1 MNYIKKE
8 DYQMIKDSEKLGFWT
23 FVFLWFGAAVSIA
36 EILTGGFIAP
46 LGFKLGVI
54 VILLGHLIGTGILV
68 LGGIIGTREKVP
80 AITSTNISFGVYGTY
95 LFSILNIL
103 QLIGWTAVMIKSAA
117 NSVNLITQ
125 SLWNFNNVLVCIVL
139 IAILTIL
146 WLYFG
151 NAGMK
156 KLNVVAV
163 FLLFILTLILGAII
177 FKDKTLLTKA
187 STSGISFGGAL
198 ELTII
203 MPLSWL
209 PLIADY
215 TRFAKSEK
223 QGAYGSFI
231 GYFLGSS
238 WMFIIGLGAAI
249 VSNNSDPST
258 MMLAANLGITALG
271 IVVLSTVT
279 TTFLDVYSAG
289 VSFLN
294 IMPKFSERNVGIVMT
309 IIGTLV
315 AIILPIENYESFLYA
330 IGSVFAPLFAILI
343 TDYFIIKKNT
353 KVQAS
358 VLINWGAILVWII
371 GIVLYYSFIKFDL
384 VLGATVPV
392 MLITGLL
399 YAISFRGTS
408 KWKLIKKS

>member
-1 MNYIKKE
+1 
-8 DYQMIKDSEKLGFWT
+8 MINDKDKLGFWT

-36 EILTGGFIAP
+36 EILTGGLIAP
-46 LGFKLGVI
+46 LGFKMGVI

-68 LGGIIGTREKVP
+68 LCGIIGTRERVP
-80 AITSTNISFGVYGTY
+80 SITSTSISFGVYGTY
-95 LFSILNIL
+95 LISILNVL
-103 QLIGWTAVMIKSAA
+103 QLIGWTVVMIRSAA
-117 NSVNLITQ
+117 NSVNLIAKT
-125 SLWNFNNVLVCIVL
+125 LWSFNNVLVCIVSIGIL
-139 IAILTIL
+139 IAM

-156 KLNVVAV
+156 KLNITAV
-163 FLLFILTLILGAII
+163 FLLFILTLVLGAII
-177 FKDKTLLTKA
+177 FKDKTLLSKA
-187 STSGISFGGAL
+187 STTGISFGGAL
-198 ELTII
+198 ELSII

-249 VSNNSDPST
+249 VSNNADPSV
-258 MMLAANLGITALG
+258 MMLAANLGMAALG

-279 TTFLDVYSAG
+279 TTFLDIYSAG

-294 IMPKFSERNVGIVMT
+294 IMPKLNEKKVGIVMT
-309 IIGTLV
+309 VIGTLI
-315 AIILPIENYESFLYA
+315 AIIVPIENYESFLYA
-330 IGSVFAPLFAILI
+330 IGSVFSPLFAILI

-353 KVQAS
+353 KVQS
-358 VLINWGAILVWII
+358 NVLINWGATIVWVI
-371 GIVLYYSFIKFDL
+371 GIVIYYGFIKLDF

-392 MLITGLL
+392 MIITGII
-399 YAISFRGTS
+399 YAISWRGTS
-408 KWKLIKKS
+408 KWKLIKKL

>member
-1 MNYIKKE
+1 
-8 DYQMIKDSEKLGFWT
+8 MIKDSEKLGFWT

-36 EILTGGFIAP
+36 EILTGGLIAP
-46 LGFKLGVI
+46 LGFKIGII
-54 VILLGHLIGTGILV
+54 VILLGHLIGTGILI

-125 SLWNFNNVLVCIVL
+125 SLWKFDNVLVCIVC
-139 IAILTIL
+139 ISILTIL

-156 KLNVVAV
+156 KLNVAAV
-163 FLLFILTLILGAII
+163 FLLFILTLVLGTII

-187 STSGISFGGAL
+187 STAGISFGGAL
-198 ELTII
+198 ELSII

-249 VSNNSDPST
+249 VSSNSDPSA

-294 IMPKFSERNVGIVMT
+294 IMPKFSEKKVGITMT
-309 IIGTLV
+309 IIGTIA
-315 AIILPIENYESFLYA
+315 AIIFPIENYDSFLYA

-353 KVQAS
+353 KIQPN
-358 VLINWGAILVWII
+358 VLINLGAILVWII
-371 GIVLYYSFIKFDL
+371 GIALYYSFVKFDL
-384 VLGATVPV
+384 VLGSTVPV
-392 MLITGLL
+392 MIITGVL
-399 YAISFRGTS
+399 YAISWKGMS

>member
-1 MNYIKKE
+1 
-8 DYQMIKDSEKLGFWT
+8 MIKDKEKLGFWT

-36 EILTGGFIAP
+36 EILTGGLIAP
-46 LGFKLGVI
+46 LGFKIGVI
-54 VILLGHLIGTGILV
+54 VILLGHLIGTGIFV

-103 QLIGWTAVMIKSAA
+103 QLIGWTAVMIKAA
-117 NSVNLITQ
+117 GNSVNLITK
-125 SLWNFNNVLVCIVL
+125 SLWSFDNLIVCSIV
-139 IAILTIL
+139 IGILTAL
-146 WLYFG
+146 WIWFG
-151 NAGMK
+151 KTGMK
-156 KLNVVAV
+156 KLNTAAV
-163 FLLFILTLILGAII
+163 LLLFVLTLVLGVII
-177 FKDKTLLTKA
+177 FKDKTLLSKA
-187 STSGISFGGAL
+187 GEGSISFGGAL
-198 ELTII
+198 ELNII

-223 QGAYGSFI
+223 SAASGSFL

-249 VSNNSDPST
+249 VSNNPDPSA
-258 MMLAANLGITALG
+258 MMLAANLGVTALG

-294 IMPKFSERNVGIVMT
+294 IMPKLNEKNVGIVMT
-309 IIGTLV
+309 VIGTIMALV
-315 AIILPIENYESFLYA
+315 FPIENYEGFLYA

-353 KVQAS
+353 KVQTN
-358 VLINWGAILVWII
+358 VLLNLGAVIVWVL
-371 GIVLYYSFIKFDL
+371 GIVIYYSFIKLDF
-384 VLGATVPV
+384 VLGATAPV
-392 MLITGLL
+392 MIIAGIIYGITW
-399 YAISFRGTS
+399 RWTS
-408 KWKLIKKS
+408 KWKLVRK

>member
-1 MNYIKKE
+1 
-8 DYQMIKDSEKLGFWT
+8 MINDKDKLGFWT

-36 EILTGGFIAP
+36 EILTGGLIAP
-46 LGFKLGVI
+46 LGFKIGVI
-54 VILLGHLIGTGILV
+54 VILIGHLIGTGILV
-68 LGGIIGTREKVP
+68 LGGIIGTREKIP
-80 AITSTNISFGVYGTY
+80 SITSTSISFGVYGTY
-95 LFSILNIL
+95 LISILNIL
-103 QLIGWTAVMIKSAA
+103 QLIGWTVVMIRSAA

-125 SLWNFNNVLVCIVL
+125 SLWSFNNVLVCIV
-139 IAILTIL
+139 IIGMLTAL

-156 KLNVVAV
+156 KLNITAV
-163 FLLFILTLILGAII
+163 FLLFILTLVLGTII
-177 FKDKTLLTKA
+177 FKDKALLLKA

-198 ELTII
+198 ELSII

-231 GYFLGSS
+231 GYFFGSS

-249 VSNNSDPST
+249 VSNNADPSA
-258 MMLAANLGITALG
+258 MMLAANLGMAALG

-294 IMPKFSERNVGIVMT
+294 IMPKLSEKKVGIVMT

-315 AIILPIENYESFLYA
+315 AIIFPIENYENFLYA

-353 KVQAS
+353 KVQANI
-358 VLINWGAILVWII
+358 LINWGATFVWII
-371 GIVLYYSFIKFDL
+371 GIVIYYSFIKLDSL
-384 VLGATVPV
+384 LGATVPV
-392 MLITGLL
+392 MIITGFI
-399 YAISFRGTS
+399 YAITWRWTNR
-408 KWKLIKKS
+408 WKLIKKL

>member
-1 MNYIKKE
+1 
-8 DYQMIKDSEKLGFWT
+8 MINDKEKLGYWT
-23 FVFLWFGAAVSIA
+23 FVFLWFGAAVSTA
-36 EILTGGFIAP
+36 EILTGGLIAP
-46 LGFKLGVI
+46 LGFKTGII

-68 LGGIIGTREKVP
+68 MGGIIGTREKVP
-80 AITSTNISFGVYGTY
+80 AMTSTNISFGVYSTY

-103 QLIGWTAVMIKSAA
+103 QLIGWTAIMIKVAA
-117 NSVNLITQ
+117 NSVNLISQ
-125 SLWNFNNVLVCIVL
+125 SLWNFDNILVCIL
-139 IAILTIL
+139 IIGVFTIL

-151 NAGMK
+151 NKGMK
-156 KLNVVAV
+156 KLNVTAV
-163 FLLFILTLILGAII
+163 SLLFILTLVLGVII

-187 STSGISFGGAL
+187 SSGEISFGGAL
-198 ELTII
+198 ELSII

-223 QGAYGSFI
+223 GGAYGSFI

-238 WMFIIGLGAAI
+238 WMYIIGLGAAI
-249 VSNNSDPST
+249 VSNNAEPSA

-271 IVVLSTVT
+271 IVILSTVT

-294 IMPKFSERNVGIVMT
+294 IMPKFSEKRVGIIMT
-309 IIGTLV
+309 VIGTLA
-315 AIILPIENYESFLYA
+315 AIILPIENYQSFLYA

-353 KVQAS
+353 KLNSS
-358 VLINWGAILVWII
+358 VLVNFGAVIVWII
-371 GIVLYYSFIKFDL
+371 GIVTYYSFIKMDL
-384 VLGATVPV
+384 ILGATVPV
-392 MLITGLL
+392 MIITGFI
-399 YAISFRGTS
+399 YTISWRVTS
-408 KWKLIKKS
+408 KWKLIRKS

>member
-1 MNYIKKE
+1 
-8 DYQMIKDSEKLGFWT
+8 MINAKDKLGFWT

-36 EILTGGFIAP
+36 EILTAGLIAP
-46 LGFKLGVI
+46 LGFKIGVI
-54 VILLGHLIGTGILV
+54 VILIGHLIGTGILV
-68 LGGIIGTREKVP
+68 LGGIIGTREKIP
-80 AITSTNISFGVYGTY
+80 SITSTSISFGVYGTY
-95 LFSILNIL
+95 LISILNIL
-103 QLIGWTAVMIKSAA
+103 QLIGWTVVMIRSAA

-125 SLWNFNNVLVCIVL
+125 SLWSFNNVLVCIV
-139 IAILTIL
+139 IIGMLTVL

-156 KLNVVAV
+156 KLNITAV
-163 FLLFILTLILGAII
+163 FLLFILTLVLGTII
-177 FKDKTLLTKA
+177 FKDKTLLSKA

-198 ELTII
+198 ELSII

-249 VSNNSDPST
+249 VSNNADPSA
-258 MMLAANLGITALG
+258 MMLAANLGMAALG

-294 IMPKFSERNVGIVMT
+294 IMPKLSEKKVGIVMT

-315 AIILPIENYESFLYA
+315 AIIFPIENYENFLYA

-353 KVQAS
+353 KVQS
-358 VLINWGAILVWII
+358 NVLINWGATLVWII
-371 GIVLYYSFIKFDL
+371 GIVIYYSFIKLDF

-392 MLITGLL
+392 MIITGVI
-399 YAISFRGTS
+399 YAISWRWTS
-408 KWKLIKKS
+408 KWKLIKKL

>member
-1 MNYIKKE
+1 
-8 DYQMIKDSEKLGFWT
+8 MINDNEKLGFWT

-36 EILTGGFIAP
+36 EILTGGLIAP
-46 LGFKLGVI
+46 LGFKIGII
-54 VILLGHLIGTGILV
+54 VILLGHLIGTGILI

-80 AITSTNISFGVYGTY
+80 AITSTSISFGVYGTY

-117 NSVNLITQ
+117 SSVNTITQ
-125 SLWNFNNVLVCIVL
+125 SLWSYNNVLVCSVL
-139 IAILTIL
+139 IGILTIL

-156 KLNVVAV
+156 KLNITAV
-163 FLLFILTLILGAII
+163 FLLFILTLVLGSII
-177 FKDKTLLTKA
+177 FKDKTLYAKA
-187 STSGISFGGAL
+187 SSAGISFGGAL
-198 ELTII
+198 ELSII

-223 QGAYGSFI
+223 GGAYGSFI

-249 VSNNSDPST
+249 VSNNSDPSA
-258 MMLAANLGITALG
+258 MMLAANLGFTALG

-294 IMPKFSERNVGIVMT
+294 IMPKLSEKRVGIVMT
-309 IIGTLV
+309 IIGTFM
-315 AIILPIENYESFLYA
+315 AIILPIDNYQSFLYA

-353 KVQAS
+353 KLQSS

-371 GIVLYYSFIKFDL
+371 GIVIYYSFIKLDF

-392 MLITGLL
+392 MIITGFI
-399 YAISFRGTS
+399 YAISWRGTS
-408 KWKLIKKS
+408 KWKLIRKS

>member
-1 MNYIKKE
+1 
-8 DYQMIKDSEKLGFWT
+8 MIKDKEKLGFWT

-36 EILTGGFIAP
+36 EILTGGLIAP
-46 LGFKLGVI
+46 LGFKIGVI
-54 VILLGHLIGTGILV
+54 VILLGHLIGTGIFV
-68 LGGIIGTREKVP
+68 MGGIIGTREKVP

-117 NSVNLITQ
+117 NSVNLITK
-125 SLWNFNNVLVCIVL
+125 SLWSFDNLIVCSIV
-139 IAILTIL
+139 IGILTAL
-146 WLYFG
+146 WIWFG
-151 NAGMK
+151 KTGMK
-156 KLNVVAV
+156 KLNTAAV
-163 FLLFILTLILGAII
+163 LLLFILTLVLGFII
-177 FKDKTLLTKA
+177 FKDKTLLSKA
-187 STSGISFGGAL
+187 GEGSISFGGAL
-198 ELTII
+198 ELNII

-223 QGAYGSFI
+223 SGAAGSFL

-249 VSNNSDPST
+249 VSNNPDPSA
-258 MMLAANLGITALG
+258 MMLAANLGVTALG

-279 TTFLDVYSAG
+279 TTFMDVYSAG

-294 IMPKFSERNVGIVMT
+294 IMPKLNERNVGIAMT
-309 IIGTLV
+309 VIGTIMALV
-315 AIILPIENYESFLYA
+315 FPIENYEGFLYA

-353 KVQAS
+353 KVQAD
-358 VLINWGAILVWII
+358 VLVNLGAVIVWILGVVI
-371 GIVLYYSFIKFDL
+371 YYSFIKLDF

-392 MLITGLL
+392 MIITGVI
-399 YAISFRGTS
+399 YGVTWRWTC
-408 KWKLIKKS
+408 KWKLVRK

>member
-1 MNYIKKE
+1 
-8 DYQMIKDSEKLGFWT
+8 MIKESEKLGFWT

-36 EILTGGFIAP
+36 EILTGGLIAP
-46 LGFKLGVI
+46 LGFKIGLI
-54 VILLGHLIGTGILV
+54 VILLGHLIGTGILI
-68 LGGIIGTREKVP
+68 LGGIIGTREKLP
-80 AITSTNISFGVYGTY
+80 SITSTSISFGVYGTY

-103 QLIGWTAVMIKSAA
+103 QLIGWTAVMIKAA
-117 NSVNLITQ
+117 GNSVNTITQ
-125 SLWNFNNVLVCIVL
+125 SLWGFNNVILCMVL
-139 IAILTIL
+139 IGILTML

-156 KLNVVAV
+156 KLNVTAV
-163 FLLFILTLILGAII
+163 FLLFILTLVLGSII
-177 FKDKTLLTKA
+177 FKDKSLLTKA
-187 STSGISFGGAL
+187 SSAGISFGGAL
-198 ELTII
+198 ELSII

-215 TRFAKSEK
+215 TRYAKSEK
-223 QGAYGSFI
+223 QGVYGSFI
-231 GYFLGSS
+231 GYFFGSS

-249 VSNNSDPST
+249 VSNNSDPSA

-294 IMPKFSERNVGIVMT
+294 LMPKLSEKKVGIVMT
-309 IIGTLV
+309 IIGTIM
-315 AIILPIENYESFLYA
+315 AIIFPMDNYQNFLYA

-353 KVQAS
+353 KVESS
-358 VLINWGAILVWII
+358 VLLNYGAILIWII
-371 GIVLYYSFIKFDL
+371 GIVIYYRFIKLDL
-384 VLGATVPV
+384 MLGATIPV
-392 MLITGLL
+392 MIITGFI
-399 YAISFRGTS
+399 YSISWRVTC
-408 KWKLIKKS
+408 KWKLIRN

>member
-1 MNYIKKE
+1 
-8 DYQMIKDSEKLGFWT
+8 MINQSEKLGFWT
-23 FVFLWFGAAVSIA
+23 FLFLWFGAAISAA
-36 EILTGGFIAP
+36 EILTGGLIAP
-46 LGFKLGVI
+46 LGFKTGI
-54 VILLGHLIGTGILV
+54 IIILIGHLIGTGILI

-80 AITSTNISFGVYGTY
+80 AMTSTNISFGVYSTY

-103 QLIGWTAVMIKSAA
+103 QLLGWTAIMIKVAA
-117 NSVNLITQ
+117 SSVNLISQ
-125 SLWNFNNVLVCIVL
+125 SLWNFDNVLVFILIIGVL
-139 IAILTIL
+139 TML

-156 KLNVVAV
+156 KLNITAV
-163 FLLFILTLILGAII
+163 SLLFILTLVLGTII
-177 FKDKTLLTKA
+177 FKDKTLLLKA
-187 STSGISFGGAL
+187 SSDGISFGGAL
-198 ELTII
+198 ELSII

-223 QGAYGSFI
+223 GGAYGSFI

-249 VSNNSDPST
+249 VSNNSDPSA
-258 MMLAANLGITALG
+258 MMLAVNLGIAALG

-294 IMPKFSERNVGIVMT
+294 IMPKLSEKKVGIVMT
-309 IIGTLV
+309 IIGTIA
-315 AIILPIENYESFLYA
+315 AIIFPMGNYEGFLYA

-353 KVQAS
+353 KVQSS
-358 VLINWGAILVWII
+358 VLINFGAILVWIM
-371 GIVLYYSFIKFDL
+371 GIVIYYSFIKLDL
-384 VLGATVPV
+384 ILGATVPV
-392 MLITGLL
+392 MIITGFI
-399 YAISFRGTS
+399 YTISWRVTS

>member
-1 MNYIKKE
+1 
-8 DYQMIKDSEKLGFWT
+8 MIKDNEKLGFWT

-36 EILTGGFIAP
+36 EILTGGLIAP
-46 LGFKLGVI
+46 LGFKIGLI
-54 VILLGHLIGTGILV
+54 VILLGHLIGSGILM

-80 AITSTNISFGVYGTY
+80 AITSTSISFGVYGSY

-103 QLIGWTAVMIKSAA
+103 QLIGWTAIMIKSAA
-117 NSVNLITQ
+117 NSINLITQ
-125 SLWNFNNVLVCIVL
+125 SLWSYDNVIVCIVV
-139 IAILTIL
+139 IGILTIL

-156 KLNVVAV
+156 KLNITAV
-163 FLLFILTLILGAII
+163 SLLFILTLVLGSII
-177 FKDKTLLTKA
+177 FKDKTLYAKA
-187 STSGISFGGAL
+187 SSAGISFGAAL
-198 ELTII
+198 ELSII

-215 TRFAKSEK
+215 TRFAKTEK
-223 QGAYGSFI
+223 GGAYGSFI

-249 VSNNSDPST
+249 VSNNADPSA

-294 IMPKFSERNVGIVMT
+294 IMPKLSEKKVGIIMT
-309 IIGTLV
+309 IIGTFA
-315 AIILPIENYESFLYA
+315 AIILPIENYQNFLYA

-353 KVQAS
+353 KLQSS

-371 GIVLYYSFIKFDL
+371 GIVIYYRFIKLDF

-392 MLITGLL
+392 MFITGFI
-399 YAISFRGTS
+399 YAISWRVTS
-408 KWKLIKKS
+408 KWKLIKKL

>member
-1 MNYIKKE
+1 MTNHN
-8 DYQMIKDSEKLGFWT
+8 EKLGFWT

-36 EILTGGFIAP
+36 EILTGGLIAP
-46 LGFKLGVI
+46 LGFKTGVI
-54 VILLGHLIGTGILV
+54 VILVGHLMGTGILI

-80 AITSTNISFGVYGTY
+80 SITSTSISFGMYGTY
-95 LFSILNIL
+95 LISILNII
-103 QLIGWTAVMIKSAA
+103 QLIGWTVVMIRSAA
-117 NSVNLITQ
+117 NSVNLITE
-125 SLWNFNNVLVCIVL
+125 SLWSFNNILVCIIFIGVL
-139 IAILTIL
+139 TML
-146 WLYFG
+146 WVYFG

-156 KLNVVAV
+156 KLNITAV
-163 FLLFILTLILGAII
+163 FLLFILTLILGTII
-177 FKDKTLLTKA
+177 FKDKTLLLKA
-187 STSGISFGGAL
+187 STGEMSFGGAL
-198 ELTII
+198 ELNII

-223 QGAYGSFI
+223 GGAYGSFI

-249 VSNNSDPST
+249 VSNNSDPSA
-258 MMLAANLGITALG
+258 MMLAANLGMAALG

-294 IMPKFSERNVGIVMT
+294 IMPKISERKVGIIMA
-309 IIGTLV
+309 IIGTVV
-315 AIILPIENYESFLYA
+315 ATIVPIENYEHFLYA

-353 KVQAS
+353 KVQPS
-358 VLINWGAILVWII
+358 VLINFGAIVVWII
-371 GIVLYYSFIKFDL
+371 GIVIYYRFIKLDFI
-384 VLGATVPV
+384 LGATVPV
-392 MLITGLL
+392 MIITGFI
-399 YAISFRGTS
+399 YAITWRGTN
-408 KWKLIKKS
+408 KWKLIEKS

>member
-1 MNYIKKE
+1 
-8 DYQMIKDSEKLGFWT
+8 MINDSEKLGFWT
-23 FVFLWFGAAVSIA
+23 FAFLWFGAAVSIA
-36 EILTGGFIAP
+36 EILTGGLIAP
-46 LGFKLGVI
+46 LGFKIGVI
-54 VILLGHLIGTGILV
+54 VILLGHLIGTGILT

-80 AITSTNISFGVYGTY
+80 AITSTSISFGVYGTY

-103 QLIGWTAVMIKSAA
+103 QLIGWTAVMIKAAA
-117 NSVNLITQ
+117 NSVNTITQ
-125 SLWNFNNVLVCIVL
+125 SLWGFNNVLVCIVL
-139 IAILTIL
+139 IGILTIL
-146 WLYFG
+146 WLSFG

-156 KLNVVAV
+156 KLNITAVA
-163 FLLFILTLILGAII
+163 LLFILTLVLGSII
-177 FKDKTLLTKA
+177 FKDKTLLAKA
-187 STSGISFGGAL
+187 SSSGISFGGAL
-198 ELTII
+198 ELSII

-223 QGAYGSFI
+223 GGAYGSFI

-249 VSNNSDPST
+249 VSNNSDPSA

-294 IMPKFSERNVGIVMT
+294 IMPKLSEKNVGIVMT
-309 IIGTLV
+309 IIGTFM
-315 AIILPIENYESFLYA
+315 AIILPIENYQSFLYA

-353 KVQAS
+353 KVEAN
-358 VLINWGAILVWII
+358 VLINWGAILVWVM
-371 GIVLYYSFIKFDL
+371 GIVIYYSFIKLDFI
-384 VLGATVPV
+384 LGATVPV
-392 MLITGLL
+392 MIITGFI
-399 YAISFRGTS
+399 YAISWRGTY
-408 KWKLIKKS
+408 KWKLIRKS

>member
-1 MNYIKKE
+1 
-8 DYQMIKDSEKLGFWT
+8 MIKDKEKLGFWT

-36 EILTGGFIAP
+36 EILTGGLIAP
-46 LGFKLGVI
+46 LGFKIGVI

-68 LGGIIGTREKVP
+68 LCGIIGTRERVP
-80 AITSTNISFGVYGTY
+80 SITSTGISFGTYGTY
-95 LFSILNIL
+95 LISILNVL
-103 QLIGWTAVMIKSAA
+103 QLIGWTVVMIRAAA
-117 NSVNLITQ
+117 NSVNLIAKT
-125 SLWNFNNVLVCIVL
+125 LWSFNNVLVCIVSIGIL
-139 IAILTIL
+139 IAL

-156 KLNVVAV
+156 KLNITAV
-163 FLLFILTLILGAII
+163 FLLFILTLVLGAII
-177 FKDKTLLTKA
+177 FKDKTLLSKA
-187 STSGISFGGAL
+187 STTGISFGGAL
-198 ELTII
+198 ELSII

-223 QGAYGSFI
+223 QGAYGSFT

-249 VSNNSDPST
+249 VSNNADPSV
-258 MMLAANLGITALG
+258 MMLAANLGMAALG

-279 TTFLDVYSAG
+279 TTFLDIYSAG

-294 IMPKFSERNVGIVMT
+294 IMPKLNEKKVGIVMT
-309 IIGTLV
+309 VIGTLI
-315 AIILPIENYESFLYA
+315 AIIVPIENYESFLYA
-330 IGSVFAPLFAILI
+330 IGSVFSPLFAILI

-353 KVQAS
+353 KVKS
-358 VLINWGAILVWII
+358 DVLINWGATIVWIM
-371 GIVLYYSFIKFDL
+371 GIVIYYSFIKLDF

-392 MLITGLL
+392 MIITGMI
-399 YAISFRGTS
+399 YAISWRWTS
-408 KWKLIKKS
+408 KWKLIKR

>member
-1 MNYIKKE
+1 
-8 DYQMIKDSEKLGFWT
+8 MINDNEKLGFWT
-23 FVFLWFGAAVSIA
+23 FAFLWFGAAVSIA
-36 EILTGGFIAP
+36 EILTGGLIAP
-46 LGFKLGVI
+46 LGFKIGLI
-54 VILLGHLIGTGILV
+54 VILLGHLIGTGILI
-68 LGGIIGTREKVP
+68 LGGIIGTREKIP
-80 AITSTNISFGVYGTY
+80 AITSTSISFGVYGSY

-103 QLIGWTAVMIKSAA
+103 QLIGWTAVMIKAA
-117 NSVNLITQ
+117 ASSVNTITQ
-125 SLWNFNNVLVCIVL
+125 SLWSYNNILVCSIL
-139 IAILTIL
+139 IGILTIL

-156 KLNVVAV
+156 KLNITAV
-163 FLLFILTLILGAII
+163 FLLFILTLVLGSII

-187 STSGISFGGAL
+187 SSAGISFGGAL
-198 ELTII
+198 ELSII

-223 QGAYGSFI
+223 GGAYGSFI

-249 VSNNSDPST
+249 VSNNADPSA

-294 IMPKFSERNVGIVMT
+294 IMPKLSQKRVGIVMT
-309 IIGTLV
+309 IIGTLM
-315 AIILPIENYESFLYA
+315 AIILPIDNYQGFLYA

-353 KVQAS
+353 KLQDNI
-358 VLINWGAILVWII
+358 LINWGAIIVWLI
-371 GIVLYYSFIKFDL
+371 GIVLYYIFIKKDL
-384 VLGATVPV
+384 LLGATVPV
-392 MLITGLL
+392 MIITGFI
-399 YAISFRGTS
+399 YAISWRVTS
-408 KWKLIKKS
+408 KWKLIRKS

>member
-1 MNYIKKE
+1 
-8 DYQMIKDSEKLGFWT
+8 MINDKDKLGFWT

-36 EILTGGFIAP
+36 EILTGGLIAP
-46 LGFKLGVI
+46 LGFKIGVI
-54 VILLGHLIGTGILV
+54 VILIGHLIGTGILV
-68 LGGIIGTREKVP
+68 LGGIIGTREKIP
-80 AITSTNISFGVYGTY
+80 SITSTSISFGVYGTY
-95 LFSILNIL
+95 LISILNIL
-103 QLIGWTAVMIKSAA
+103 QLIGWTVVMIRSAA
-117 NSVNLITQ
+117 SSVNLITQ
-125 SLWNFNNVLVCIVL
+125 SLWSFNNLLVCIVL
-139 IAILTIL
+139 IGMLTVV

-156 KLNVVAV
+156 KLNITAV

-177 FKDKTLLTKA
+177 FKDKTLLLKA

-198 ELTII
+198 ELSII

-249 VSNNSDPST
+249 VSNNADPSA
-258 MMLAANLGITALG
+258 MMLAANLGMAALG

-294 IMPKFSERNVGIVMT
+294 IMPKLSEKKVGIVMT

-315 AIILPIENYESFLYA
+315 AIIFPIENYENFLYA

-353 KVQAS
+353 KVQPN
-358 VLINWGAILVWII
+358 VLINWGATLVWIM
-371 GIVLYYSFIKFDL
+371 GIVIYYSFIKLDF

-392 MLITGLL
+392 MIITGVI
-399 YAISFRGTS
+399 YAMSWRWTNR
-408 KWKLIKKS
+408 WKLIKKL